1 MHRTR
6 CHSLGIGT
14 LPKRKPINR
23 VRIRPI
29 VYNSYENTLRDKLGC
44 KVQVSKDKITIPF
57 DSDGDLA
64 RIFEILNI
72 DLEDEY

>member
-1 MHRTR
+1 MLNSTDVTNKTKTARN
-6 CHSLGIGT
+6 
-14 LPKRKPINR
+14 KF
-23 VRIRPI
+23 
-29 VYNSYENTLRDKLGC
+29 YNSYENTLRDKLGC